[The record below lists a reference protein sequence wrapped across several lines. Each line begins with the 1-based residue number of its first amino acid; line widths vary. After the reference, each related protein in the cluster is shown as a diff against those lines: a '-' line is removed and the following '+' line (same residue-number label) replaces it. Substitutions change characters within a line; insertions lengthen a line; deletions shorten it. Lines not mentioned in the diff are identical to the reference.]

1 MTSIIL
7 QLLLLLNHRTQ
18 SFADL
23 RTDTHGK
30 HHLDEVSRD
39 KWDNADCKG
48 SRYRVVGLEA
58 EPYGSECIADQGADD
73 HADQLKPALFA
84 VVNHKS
90 GNDCHRDKAYYVT
103 AGWSGE
109 LGNATGK
116 TGKDRKSGKAEQ

>member
-23 RTDTHGK
+23 RTDIHGK

-39 KWDNADCKG
+39 KWDNTDCKG

-58 EPYGSECIADQGADD
+58 EPYSSECVTDHGADD
-73 HADQLKPALFA
+73 HADQLDPALFA
-84 VVNHKS
+84 VVNNKS
-90 GNDCHRDKAYYVT
+90 GNDRHRDKA
-103 AGWSGE
+103 
-109 LGNATGK
+109 
-116 TGKDRKSGKAEQ
+116 

>member
-39 KWDNADCKG
+39 KWDNTDCKG

-58 EPYGSECIADQGADD
+58 EPYSSECVTDHGADD
-73 HADQLKPALFA
+73 HADQLDPALFA
-84 VVNHKS
+84 VVKS
-90 GNDCHRDKAYYVT
+90 GNDRHRDKAYNVT

-109 LGNATGK
+109 LGNAAGK